1 MKRNAFRRAG
11 LAALAAFAVGWAA
24 VSAAQDARFFRI
36 GTGSTTGTYYP
47 VGGIIANAV
56 SNPPGSLPC
65 DKGGSC
71 GVPGLV
77 VVVQSSNGSVE
88 NVERLGSG
96 ALELGLSQADIA
108 YWAYHG
114 TGLFRDR
121 GAITGIRAIAN
132 LFPESMHVVVRRDA
146 GIRSVADLGG
156 KRVSLGAL
164 GSGTLVDAKMILEAY
179 GLGVPDVDARYVKLG
194 AASLMMIDGKL
205 DALFFVGGYPVTA
218 IAELA
223 RNVEIDLLPIAAPE
237 ADTLVAFIPFFTRSV
252 VPAGVYDGVGATP
265 TISIGAQLLVAADID
280 DDLVYRITRALWHEN
295 TRRLLDSGHA
305 KGKDIR
311 LETAREGIAI
321 PLHPGAERYYRE
333 VETSN

>member
-56 SNPPGSLPC
+56 SNPPGSSPC
-65 DKGGSC
+65 DRGGSC

-88 NVERLGSG
+88 NVERIGSA

-121 GAITGIRAIAN
+121 GAIAGIRAIAN
-132 LFPESMHVVVRRDA
+132 LFPESVHVVPLNDEDL
-146 GIRSVADLGG
+146 IRC
-156 KRVSLGAL
+156 
-164 GSGTLVDAKMILEAY
+164 
-179 GLGVPDVDARYVKLG
+179 
-194 AASLMMIDGKL
+194 
-205 DALFFVGGYPVTA
+205 
-218 IAELA
+218 
-223 RNVEIDLLPIAAPE
+223 
-237 ADTLVAFIPFFTRSV
+237 
-252 VPAGVYDGVGATP
+252 
-265 TISIGAQLLVAADID
+265 
-280 DDLVYRITRALWHEN
+280 RAL
-295 TRRLLDSGHA
+295 RLR
-305 KGKDIR
+305 K
-311 LETAREGIAI
+311 EIAV
-321 PLHPGAERYYRE
+321 R
-333 VETSN
+333 